1 MIILKSVV
9 CYVEDLKPRSRDP
22 EDKTTN
28 RQTFHLRST
37 PPHNIPSMVKKISL
51 STIVQFIVM
60 NLFEEIVR
68 RTKALQHNE
77 YLYDTL
83 VY

>member
-1 MIILKSVV
+1 M
-9 CYVEDLKPRSRDP
+9 
-22 EDKTTN
+22 
-28 RQTFHLRST
+28 
-37 PPHNIPSMVKKISL
+37 PPHNIPSVVKNITL